1 MRRLSLLLALLL
13 GGCYAEFDWREAVS
27 AEGGFSVLLPARVRV
42 ESRPLSGIAGNPV
55 MHLWSAKTADTVFGA
70 GYADLAAVD
79 EAALAA
85 LREGLVRNLQGKI
98 VSERDVRAGTMAGR
112 EYIAEGSIGGAPA
125 VLRLRLLVSGARV
138 YQLAAIGRA
147 GAVPPEE
154 LDMFFES
161 FKLRGPQS

>member
-1 MRRLSLLLALLL
+1 M
-13 GGCYAEFDWREAVS
+13 
-27 AEGGFSVLLPARVRV
+27 LLPARVHA

-55 MHLWSAKTADTVFGA
+55 MHLWSARTADTLFGA

-79 EAALAA
+79 DVALAA
-85 LREGLVRNLQGKI
+85 LRDGLVRNLQGKI
-98 VSERDVRAGTMAGR
+98 VSDRDVRAGAITGR
-112 EYIAEGSIGGAPA
+112 EFLAEGLIGGAPV

-138 YQLAAIGRA
+138 YQLVVIGRA

-161 FKLRGPQS
+161 FKLRRPQS